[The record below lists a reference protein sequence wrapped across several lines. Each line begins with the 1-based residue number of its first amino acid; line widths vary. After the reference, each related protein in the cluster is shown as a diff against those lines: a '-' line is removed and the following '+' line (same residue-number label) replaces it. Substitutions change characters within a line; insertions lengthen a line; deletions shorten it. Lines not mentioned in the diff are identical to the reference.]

1 MSITVRICGLAHPRP
16 GNLTRLPQGSGPAK
30 IEYAPAVFNRP
41 APNLLIA
48 GVQKA
53 GTSWLHRRL
62 AQHPDFFMS
71 DPKELHFFQAPE
83 KVHST
88 SEWKAYLDHFKGAEQ
103 YRWRGESTPNY
114 FHSGP
119 GPFSP
124 DERADSAAEV
134 ARRLGAD
141 VQVVVSLRD
150 PVSRAVS
157 GYWHQFRR
165 ARLDLTESIF
175 RLPTLWSIID
185 FGLYRRHYEHWA
197 RTVGADRIHVVLH
210 DDLVNDPRGFLSAV
224 LTKLDTPEPAP
235 DVWGPKDLAERVNDP
250 VWLRDYRRERN
261 PITAT
266 EIAALLEIYRDDIAF
281 VEELTGRSL
290 DGWRD
295 LDALVRRHAGG

>member
-1 MSITVRICGLAHPRP
+1 MRILRARAPSPRQP
-16 GNLTRLPQGSGPAK
+16 DKVTAAAPTCENPSAG
-30 IEYAPAVFNRP
+30 YAAAVFNRP
-41 APNLLIA
+41 VPNLLIA

-83 KVHST
+83 KVDS
-88 SEWKAYLDHFKGAEQ
+88 SAEWKAYVEHFKGSEG
-103 YRWRGESTPNY
+103 YCWRGESTPNY

-124 DERADSAAEV
+124 DQRADSAAEV
-134 ARRLGAD
+134 ARRLGDD
-141 VQVVVSLRD
+141 VTIIISLRD
-150 PVSRAVS
+150 PVSRAIS

-175 RLPTLWSIID
+175 RLPKLWSIID

-197 RTVGADRIHVVLH
+197 KAIGADRIHVVLH
-210 DDLVNDPRGFLSAV
+210 DDLIADPRGFLSQV
-224 LTKLDTPEPAP
+224 LAALETPEPDT
-235 DVWGPKDLAERVNDP
+235 DVWSDADLIERVNDP
-250 VWLRDYRRERN
+250 VWLRTYRKERN
-261 PITAT
+261 PISST

-281 VEELTGRSL
+281 AEDLTGRSL
-290 DGWRD
+290 EAWRD
-295 LDALVRRHAGG
+295 LDALVAKHAGDS